1 MIVFKTIRW
10 KNFLSTGNYF
20 TEVLLDRSPTTLV
33 VGENGAGKST
43 VLDAI
48 CFALFGKPFRKIS
61 KPQLINSINKGGAVV
76 EVEFTIGRKEY
87 LVRRGIKPGIFE
99 IELGGMIID
108 QNANLRDQQEVLE
121 KTILKLNYKSFT
133 QVVILGSASFTPFM
147 QLSASHRREVIENLL
162 DIEIFSTMNSLLK
175 TKMNQ
180 IKTDLQEC
188 TNQIDVTKEKLRLQ
202 HEYLNTIKNDNSE
215 RKKQAQ
221 DEIEKTRKEIDKH
234 SEMIEELQ
242 VQIDDNTALIGDL
255 DKVSKSKE
263 KMTEMK
269 TKLTSTLKKHTSD
282 ITFYENNDNCP
293 TCHQDIDETFKQ
305 TTLTSITQKRSE
317 VEKAMTDLGAMLDG
331 TIARLNEIQTV
342 QATIN
347 KLNTDIMVEANTVTG
362 LQKYITKVQKDLTDL
377 IDEEVQR
384 GDSSKVSEYE
394 ESIRVLGKA
403 KENLLEQQYIQS
415 FAATLLKDTGIKTKI
430 IRQYLPIMNKLVNK
444 YLSAMEFFVQF
455 ELDEN
460 FNEKIKSRF
469 RDEFSYDSFS
479 EGEKMRI
486 DLALLFTWRSIA
498 KMKNS
503 INTNLLILD
512 EVFDSSLDGSGTDE
526 FLKILGTLGI
536 DTNIFVIS
544 HKGDQLFDK
553 FHSVIRFEKVKNYSR
568 IAK

>member
-108 QNANLRDQQEVLE
+108 QNANLRDQQDVLE

-180 IKTDLQEC
+180 IKNDLQEC

-202 HEYLNTIKNDNSE
+202 HEYLTTIKNDNSE

-242 VQIDDNTALIGDL
+242 TQIDDNTALISDL
-255 DKVSKSKE
+255 DKVTKSKE

-293 TCHQDIDETFKQ
+293 TCHQDIDETFKH
-305 TTLTSITQKRSE
+305 TTLTNITQKRSE
-317 VEKAMTDLGAMLDG
+317 VEKAMTELGAMLDG

-377 IDEEVQR
+377 IEEEVQR

-394 ESIRVLGKA
+394 ESIRVLSKA
-403 KENLLEQQYIQS
+403 KENLIEQQYIQS